1 MGYWKM
7 ININKPL
14 KIFFIILIGFLFII
28 IIYIKKT
35 NDTSVKKMLLDHERH
50 AKVIQIYHNRDEHN
64 FEYVKFSNEENKIMD
79 YPYKEGDSVSKKR
92 GDSIEYIYRGNV
104 VLKQN
109 LFETARKNK
118 ALD

>member
-1 MGYWKM
+1 M
-7 ININKPL
+7 NKPL
-14 KIFFIILIGFLFII
+14 KVLFIILMGFLFII

-35 NDTSVKKMLLDHERH
+35 NDISVKKMLLDEEIY
-50 AKVIQIYHNRDEHN
+50 AKVLQIYHNRDEHN
-64 FEYVKFSNEENKIMD
+64 FKYVKFSNGENKIMD

-104 VLKQN
+104 ILKQN